1 MSRRLFI
8 KLGFDLKAFSKSSQ
22 NIARSLKKT
31 GKQMKNIGK
40 SMTMSLTAPIVAMG
54 GLAVKV
60 FADFEQSMAKVQAV
74 SGATGAEF
82 QKLNTLAKDLGIS
95 TRFTATQVS
104 DLMLNYSKLG
114 FSSGEI
120 EKITESTLD
129 LALATGEDLATSAEV
144 AGSTLRGFGLE
155 ATEMQSVVD
164 VMAKSFSSS
173 ALNLEKFGTSMA
185 VLAPVAKNANVSL
198 EQATGFLSILTD
210 RGVDA
215 STAGTGLRN
224 IFLDLAGSGQTL
236 ESAMSE
242 IANSTNKNKTAFDM
256 FGKRGATVAAIMAD
270 NAEEARGLTEAY
282 KNSAGA
288 AAEMAAIMDNT
299 LEGSMMKVKSA
310 LEGLG
315 ISFGEVLGP
324 HIKKA
329 AAFISDLA
337 IKFSE
342 LNPETKKIIVTVAAL
357 AAAIGPLIFIIGSL
371 TVALGFLAANPIV
384 LIIGVLVAGFVALK
398 IAASETNKIF
408 GYVQIASEKMAVA
421 YDSLGKEIDKINVL
435 KGRGTLASKDEI
447 KLSLISTRATIAS
460 TNALIKENLER
471 KKKLLALKEAAMAI
485 AMQSTRAVGRQGE
498 FIDVEL
504 AKVKG
509 LEANIAKI
517 TGEIKKLQ
525 TQGGTAVD
533 GLIDLENQLKSLGN
547 TEIKNDFNVDTDIKI
562 KPKLNVKQAK
572 TSISEAYKGLG
583 DILGSMKIKESFN
596 PNVRIDLSNVKIDV
610 STLPD
615 ILTEAEEIG
624 IEISDAFNAGLERL
638 IVQSADLMGEFVGN
652 MITGSDKVA
661 RQDFGKAFLGMIG
674 GFMQEFGAAIIGIGL
689 AKSALDAAITSG
701 NAPIAI
707 VAGVALVAAGAVL
720 SSVSKKGVDGNG
732 GGGGGG
738 IDAAPAPSYSGGGQD
753 YSMNTGVRISGRD
766 LILVQE
772 RERAFR
778 R

>member
-1 MSRRLFI
+1 MSRSLFI

-95 TRFTATQVS
+95 TRFTATEVS

-173 ALNLEKFGTSMA
+173 ALNLERFGTSMA

-270 NAEEARGLTEAY
+270 NAEEARGLTESY

-288 AAEMAAIMDNT
+288 AADMAAIMDNT

-357 AAAIGPLIFIIGSL
+357 AAAIGPLIFIIGGL
-371 TVALGFLAANPIV
+371 ATALAFLAVNPIV
-384 LIIGVLVAGFVALK
+384 AIIAVLVAGFIALK

-485 AMQSTRAVGRQGE
+485 AMQSTRAVGRQGD

-517 TGEIKKLQ
+517 TEEIKKLQ

-547 TEIKNDFNVDTDIKI
+547 TKLDLKPVVDDPKEIKR
-562 KPKLNVKQAK
+562 
-572 TSISEAYKGLG
+572 SISEAIGGLDSKNIISIPFSISA
-583 DILGSMKIKESFN
+583 DIPKVKQEFLEL
-596 PNVRIDLSNVKIDV
+596 LSV
-610 STLPD
+610 SQKRA
-615 ILTEAEEIG
+615 IEIG
-624 IEISDAFNAGLERL
+624 NGISDALVSGLERMV
-638 IVQSADLMGEFVGN
+638 VQSAQLMGEFVAN
-652 MITGSDKVA
+652 MMTGSDKVA

-674 GFMQEFGAAIIGIGL
+674 NFMQEFGAAMVGIGIAQSGI
-689 AKSALDAAITSG
+689 AAAIAAG
-701 NAPIAI
+701 PAGAPLAI
-707 VAGVALVAAGAVL
+707 VGGIALIAAGAAL
-720 SSVSKKGVDGNG
+720 SNISQKGIDANG
-732 GGGGGG
+732 GGPSPTS
-738 IDAAPAPSYSGGGQD
+738 APPPNYSGGNQD
-753 YSMNTGVRISGRD
+753 YSMSTDIRISGRD

-772 RERAFR
+772 REKAFR

>member
-1 MSRRLFI
+1 MSRSLFI

-82 QKLNTLAKDLGIS
+82 EKLNTLAKDLGIS

-114 FSSGEI
+114 FSSSEI
-120 EKITESTLD
+120 ENITESTLD
-129 LALATGEDLATSAEV
+129 LALATGEDLATSSEI
-144 AGSTLRGFGLE
+144 AGATLRGFGLE

-270 NAEEARGLTEAY
+270 NAEEARALTESY

-315 ISFGEVLGP
+315 ISFGEILAPV
-324 HIKKA
+324 IREA
-329 AAFISDLA
+329 AGFISDLA
-337 IKFSE
+337 IRFSE
-342 LNPETKKIIVTVAAL
+342 LSPETKKIVVIVAAL
-357 AAAIGPLIFIIGSL
+357 VAAIGPLIFIIGSL

-384 LIIGVLVAGFVALK
+384 LIITGIIVAIGLLAAAFVYVRNNAEQFADFFYNLWVGIANTTIESIKNIIAPFLYLTNLMGMPIEGGVNGYLDSFKLTAITAKKEFQTLSEAVEDVKGQIKDTLDTD
-398 IAASETNKIF
+398 SETDSFITNNK
-408 GYVQIASEKMAVA
+408 
-421 YDSLGKEIDKINVL
+421 KIV
-435 KGRGTLASKDEI
+435 
-447 KLSLISTRATIAS
+447 AS
-460 TNALIKENLER
+460 TLEVSR
-471 KKKLLALKEAAMAI
+471 
-485 AMQSTRAVGRQGE
+485 SW
-498 FIDVEL
+498 
-504 AKVKG
+504 
-509 LEANIAKI
+509 
-517 TGEIKKLQ
+517 
-525 TQGGTAVD
+525 
-533 GLIDLENQLKSLGN
+533 
-547 TEIKNDFNVDTDIKI
+547 
-562 KPKLNVKQAK
+562 
-572 TSISEAYKGLG
+572 KGLG
-583 DILGSMKIKESFN
+583 EILSSMKIEKEFN

-615 ILTEAEEIG
+615 ILTEAQEIG
-624 IEISDAFNAGLERL
+624 IQISDALVSGLERMV
-638 IVQSADLMGEFVGN
+638 VQSAQLMGEFVGN
-652 MITGSDKVA
+652 MLTGSDKVA

-674 GFMQEFGAAIIGIGL
+674 GFMQEFGAAMVGIGIAQIGIQ
-689 AKSALDAAITSG
+689 AAIASM
-701 NAPIAI
+701 NPALAIAG
-707 VAGVALVAAGAVL
+707 GVALIAAGAVL
-720 SSVSKKGVDGNG
+720 SNVSKKGLDSSG

-753 YSMNTGVRISGRD
+753 YSMSTGVRISGRD

-772 RERAFR
+772 RERTFR

>member
-1 MSRRLFI
+1 MSRSLFI
-8 KLGFDLKAFSKSSQ
+8 KLGFDLKGFSKSSQ

-82 QKLNTLAKDLGIS
+82 EKLNTLAKDLGIS

-114 FSSGEI
+114 FSSSEI
-120 EKITESTLD
+120 ENITESTLD
-129 LALATGEDLATSAEV
+129 LALATGEDLATSAEI
-144 AGSTLRGFGLE
+144 AGATLRGFGLE

-173 ALNLEKFGTSMA
+173 ALNLERFGTSMA

-270 NAEEARGLTEAY
+270 NSEEARGLTESY

-315 ISFGEVLGP
+315 ISFGEILAPV
-324 HIKKA
+324 IREA
-329 AAFISDLA
+329 AGFISDLA
-337 IKFSE
+337 IRFSE
-342 LNPETKKIIVTVAAL
+342 LSPETKKIVVIVAAL
-357 AAAIGPLIFIIGSL
+357 VAAIGPLIFIIGSL

-384 LIIGVLVAGFVALK
+384 LIITGIIVAIGLLAAAFVYVRNNAEQFGTFFYNLWVGIANTTIESIKNIIAPFLYLTNLMGMPIEGGVNGYLDSFKLTARTAKKEFQTLGEAIEQTKGQIKEALDIDEETDSFVANNKK
-398 IAASETNKIF
+398 I
-408 GYVQIASEKMAVA
+408 V
-421 YDSLGKEIDKINVL
+421 
-435 KGRGTLASKDEI
+435 
-447 KLSLISTRATIAS
+447 AS
-460 TNALIKENLER
+460 TLEVSR
-471 KKKLLALKEAAMAI
+471 
-485 AMQSTRAVGRQGE
+485 SW
-498 FIDVEL
+498 
-504 AKVKG
+504 
-509 LEANIAKI
+509 
-517 TGEIKKLQ
+517 
-525 TQGGTAVD
+525 
-533 GLIDLENQLKSLGN
+533 
-547 TEIKNDFNVDTDIKI
+547 
-562 KPKLNVKQAK
+562 
-572 TSISEAYKGLG
+572 KGLG
-583 DILGSMKIKESFN
+583 EILSSMKIEREFN

-615 ILTEAEEIG
+615 ILTEAQEIG
-624 IEISDAFNAGLERL
+624 IQISDALVSGLERMV
-638 IVQSADLMGEFVGN
+638 VQSAQLMGEFVGN
-652 MITGSDKVA
+652 MLTGSDKVA

-674 GFMQEFGAAIIGIGL
+674 GFMQEFGAAMVGIGVAQIGIQ
-689 AKSALDAAITSG
+689 AAIASM
-701 NAPIAI
+701 NPALAIAG
-707 VAGVALVAAGAVL
+707 GVALIAAGALL
-720 SSVSKKGVDGNG
+720 SNVSKKGLDSGG

-753 YSMNTGVRISGRD
+753 YSMSTGVRISGRD

-772 RERAFR
+772 RERTFR